1 MVTLLKTRGL
11 RPEIRTANTVAMQ
24 FKSELDGE
32 SIVAL
37 FTGLQK
43 NSQNKKLGSMVT
55 VYILVDN
62 GKTPQQ
68 NASSGADKSICGDCA
83 LRNNICYVVKIHG
96 PAAVYRGYLNGKSPV
111 VSESELIALLID
123 RNYSIRWGEYGD
135 VAALPFEFVDNV
147 MKKTGLPHTSYSHQW
162 DNENFDDRHFN
173 YSMAS
178 IDHVKTLPLLQALHG
193 DDVRYYRMDADGD
206 NLLPGE
212 IRCPNKDKDGNTQV
226 QCRDCLLC
234 QGTTKQAKNIV
245 ELII

>member
-24 FKSELDGE
+24 FKSQLDGE

-43 NSQNKKLGSMVT
+43 NSKNKKLGPMVT
-55 VYILVDN
+55 CYILVDN
-62 GKTPQQ
+62 FQTPQE

-83 LRNNICYVVKIHG
+83 LRNNLCYVVKIHG
-96 PAAVYRGYLNGKSPV
+96 PGAVYRGYLNGKSPL
-111 VSESELIALLID
+111 VSESELIALLAD
-123 RNYSIRWGEYGD
+123 RNYPIRWGEYGD
-135 VAALPFEFVDNV
+135 IAALPFSFIDNV
-147 MKKTGLPHTSYSHQW
+147 MKSTKLEHTSYTHQW
-162 DNENFDDRHFN
+162 DSKNFDDRHFK

-193 DDVRYYRMDADGD
+193 DDVRYYRMDSDGE

-234 QGTTKQAKNIV
+234 QGTSKPAKNIV

>member
-1 MVTLLKTRGL
+1 MVTLLKTREL
-11 RPEIRTANTVAMQ
+11 RPEIKAANTVAMQ
-24 FKSELDGE
+24 FKSQLDGE
-32 SIVAL
+32 EIVAL

-62 GKTPQQ
+62 GLSPQS

-83 LRNNICYVVKIHG
+83 LRNNVCYVVKIHG
-96 PAAVYRGYLNGKSPV
+96 PSAVYRGYLNGNSPV
-111 VSESELIALLID
+111 VSESELIALLAD
-123 RNYSIRWGEYGD
+123 RNYPIRWGEYGD
-135 VAALPFEFVDNV
+135 IAALPFSFIDNV
-147 MKKTGLPHTSYSHQW
+147 MESTKLEHTSYTHQW
-162 DNENFDDRHFN
+162 DHKNFNVEHLK
-173 YSMAS
+173 YSMS
-178 IDHVKTLPLLQALHG
+178 SVDHVKTLPLLQALHG
-193 DDVRYYRMDADGD
+193 DKVRYYRMDSNGE

-234 QGTTKQAKNIV
+234 QGTSKQAKNIV

>member
-1 MVTLLKTRGL
+1 MVTLLKTREF
-11 RPEIRTANTVAMQ
+11 RPEIKAANTVAMQ

-43 NSQNKKLGSMVT
+43 NSQNKKLGPMVT
-55 VYILVDN
+55 CYILVDN
-62 GKTPQQ
+62 KKTPQQ

-96 PAAVYRGYLNGKSPV
+96 PGAVYRGYLNGKSPV
-111 VSESELIALLID
+111 VSESELIALLAD
-123 RNYSIRWGEYGD
+123 RNYPIRWGEYGD
-135 VAALPFEFVDNV
+135 IAALPFEFVDNV
-147 MKKTGLPHTSYSHQW
+147 MKKTGLAHTSYTHQW
-162 DNENFDDRHFN
+162 DNENFDTRHFI

-193 DDVRYYRMDADGD
+193 DDVRYYRMDSNGE
-206 NLLPGE
+206 NLLPNE
-212 IRCPNKDKDGNTQV
+212 IRCPNKNLDGTTRI

>member
-32 SIVAL
+32 PVVAL
-37 FTGLQK
+37 FTGLQN
-43 NSQNKKLGSMVT
+43 NSQNKKLGPMIT
-55 VYILVDN
+55 CYILVDN
-62 GKTPQQ
+62 GLSPQS

-83 LRNNICYVVKIHG
+83 LRNNVCYVVKIHG
-96 PAAVYRGYLNGKSPV
+96 PGAVYRGYLNGNSPV

-135 VAALPFEFVDNV
+135 IAALPFEFVDNV
-147 MKKTGLPHTSYSHQW
+147 MKSTKLEHTSYSHQW
-162 DNENFDDRHFN
+162 DNENFDTRHFN

-193 DDVRYYRMDADGD
+193 HDVRYYRIDADGE
-206 NLLPGE
+206 NLLPNE
-212 IRCPNKDKDGNTQV
+212 IRCPNKNLDGTTRI

-234 QGTTKQAKNIV
+234 QGTSKQAKNIV

>member
-1 MVTLLKTRGL
+1 MVTLLKTREL

-32 SIVAL
+32 PVVAL
-37 FTGLQK
+37 FTGLQN
-43 NSQNKKLGSMVT
+43 NSQNPKLGSMVT

-83 LRNNICYVVKIHG
+83 LRNNVCYVVKIHG
-96 PAAVYRGYLNGKSPV
+96 PGAVYRGYLNGKSPV

-123 RNYSIRWGEYGD
+123 RNYPIRWGEYGD
-135 VAALPFEFVDNV
+135 IAALPFSFIDNV
-147 MKKTGLPHTSYSHQW
+147 MKSTKLEHTSYTHQW
-162 DNENFDDRHFN
+162 DHENFSTDHFQ
-173 YSMAS
+173 YSMGS
-178 IDHVKTLPLLQALHG
+178 IDHVKTLSLLQALHG
-193 DDVRYYRMDADGD
+193 DDVRYYRMDKEGE
-206 NLLPGE
+206 LLAGE
-212 IRCPNKDKDGNTQV
+212 IRCPNGTTKV

>member
-32 SIVAL
+32 PVVAL
-37 FTGLQK
+37 FTGLQN
-43 NSQNKKLGSMVT
+43 NSQNKKLGPMIT
-55 VYILVDN
+55 CYILVDN
-62 GKTPQQ
+62 GLSPQS

-83 LRNNICYVVKIHG
+83 LRNNVCYVVKIHG
-96 PAAVYRGYLNGKSPV
+96 PGAVYRGYLNGNSPV

-135 VAALPFEFVDNV
+135 IAALPFEFVDNV
-147 MKKTGLPHTSYSHQW
+147 MKSTKLEHTSYSHQW
-162 DNENFDDRHFN
+162 DNENFDTRHFN

-193 DDVRYYRMDADGD
+193 HDVRYYRMDADGE
-206 NLLPGE
+206 NLLPNE
-212 IRCPNKDKDGNTQV
+212 IRCPNKNLDGTTRI

-234 QGTTKQAKNIV
+234 QGTSKPAKNIV